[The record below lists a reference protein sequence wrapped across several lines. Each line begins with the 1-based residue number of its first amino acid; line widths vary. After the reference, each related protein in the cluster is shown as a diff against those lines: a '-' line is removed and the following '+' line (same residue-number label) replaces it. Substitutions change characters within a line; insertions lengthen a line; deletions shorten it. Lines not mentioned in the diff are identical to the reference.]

1 MTEQQMIDCLLY
13 ELAKKDKLNI
23 RRNNII
29 TFLSIVLMAISILN
43 VALQDHYKSQITE
56 LRTQLSRTQKQLKRA
71 SDDRARQT
79 KRIAELTGN
88 GGQGMIDEI
97 LKRLNKEFDNDLD
110 NYGQESYAGYMAAI
124 GVAIEIVEEVKRG
137 SK

>member
-56 LRTQLSRTQKQLKRA
+56 SSSGTVEAKAKMLSLWGKIKL
-71 SDDRARQT
+71 
-79 KRIAELTGN
+79 
-88 GGQGMIDEI
+88 
-97 LKRLNKEFDNDLD
+97 
-110 NYGQESYAGYMAAI
+110 
-124 GVAIEIVEEVKRG
+124 
-137 SK
+137 